1 MQVTRVIYH
10 TDRVYKGALT
20 VCSIVF
26 DDCLLL
32 NDICLYKQKDYFIT
46 YPSKQDVYNAV
57 GELNEGVNILYP
69 TNTKYGK
76 GNKSFE
82 EYFHPLTKEFY
93 SYVLECVVKGYKE
106 YKKLP
111 RKVKKFCYRVN
122 NVRL

>member
-1 MQVTRVIYH
+1 MKVSRVIFH
-10 TDRVYKGALT
+10 TDKEYKGALA
-20 VCSIVF
+20 VCSIVL

-32 NDICLYKQKDYFIT
+32 SDICLYKQKDYFIT

-57 GELNEGVNILYP
+57 EDLNEGLNILYP

-93 SYVLECVVKGYKE
+93 VYVLDCIVEGYNE
-106 YKKLP
+106 YKKLSK
-111 RKVKKFCYRVN
+111 KVKKFSYRFK
-122 NVRL
+122 